1 MSFPLSPQLL
11 RGAIVSFK
19 LPDPVPHVILF
30 QYNPPSLTRTLEA
43 RTAGGGEAAGEEAFR
58 IAGAPNETIKVE
70 IELDAADSLTEASG
84 GPSAQGVLPQLAA
97 IEILLHPSSVLVVAN
112 AILAQLGTIEILP
125 PQAPFTL
132 FIYGRNRIL
141 PVRITD
147 YSATEDAHDPDL
159 APIRAKVSLGMKVL
173 TYSDLPASHVGH
185 HLYLAHQIAKE
196 AMALGAT
203 VQSLD
208 AVLGSGV
215 RIL

>member
-1 MSFPLSPQLL
+1 MLALTL
-11 RGAIVSFK
+11 GLIAARGWGTHDLIV
-19 LPDPVPHVILF
+19 
-30 QYNPPSLTRTLEA
+30 R
-43 RTAGGGEAAGEEAFR
+43 R
-58 IAGAPNETIKVE
+58 IAPGA
-70 IELDAADSLTEASG
+70 
-84 GPSAQGVLPQLAA
+84 QVLPQLAA
-97 IEILLHPSSVLVVAN
+97 IEILLHPSSALVVAN
-112 AILAQLGTIEILP
+112 AVLAQLGTIEILP

-141 PVRITD
+141 PVRITE

-173 TYSDLPASHVGH
+173 TYSDLPVTHVGH

-196 AMALGAT
+196 AMARGAT